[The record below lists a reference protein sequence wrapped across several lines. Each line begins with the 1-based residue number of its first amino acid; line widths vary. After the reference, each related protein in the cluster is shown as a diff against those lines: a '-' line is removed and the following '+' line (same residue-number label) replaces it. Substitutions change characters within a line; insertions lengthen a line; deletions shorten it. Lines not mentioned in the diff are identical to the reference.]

1 MTESELASIE
11 SRAGVRLPQRYGD
24 VVLNYPQPLLDMAEV
39 YPGPKGTVQRIGPE
53 NAELYAHA
61 ELLEVAN
68 LADVDH
74 KLSLFPAHYFIIGD
88 SGCGD
93 FTPSTLIPT
102 PHRSTWEVR
111 IPVNTTTTPGRL

>member
-93 FTPSTLIPT
+93 YYAIDTHSDAAPVYMGG
-102 PHRSTWEVR
+102 PH
-111 IPVNTTTTPGRL
+111 